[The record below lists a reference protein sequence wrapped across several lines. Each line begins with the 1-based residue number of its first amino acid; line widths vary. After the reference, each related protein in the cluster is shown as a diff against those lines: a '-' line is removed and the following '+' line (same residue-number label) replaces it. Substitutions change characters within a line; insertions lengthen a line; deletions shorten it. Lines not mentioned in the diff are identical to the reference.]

1 IDVHRLKVAW
11 RLTRNG
17 ESTGHM
23 RQQRTMRRRRRWED
37 RHFAA
42 RFRRGKARRHQT
54 DSRRFHI
61 TFAAGDLARET
72 DMGARLQSQRL
83 VEKRGRVQKRVAV
96 EAAKPRK
103 LGLLQAR
110 DGAKEARLLAV
121 FHLGLEADHVEER
134 AKRIIL

>member
-1 IDVHRLKVAW
+1 
-11 RLTRNG
+11 
-17 ESTGHM
+17 
-23 RQQRTMRRRRRWED
+23 
-37 RHFAA
+37 
-42 RFRRGKARRHQT
+42 
-54 DSRRFHI
+54 RFHI

-110 DGAKEARLLAV
+110 DGAKGARLLAV

-134 AKRIIL
+134 AKRIILPELDDRIGLDRRVMRIGEAPWLH